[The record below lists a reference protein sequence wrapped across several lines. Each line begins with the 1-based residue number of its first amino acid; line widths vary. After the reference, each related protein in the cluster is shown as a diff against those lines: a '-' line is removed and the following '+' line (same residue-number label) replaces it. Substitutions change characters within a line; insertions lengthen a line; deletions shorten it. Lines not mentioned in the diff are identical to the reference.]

1 MLWDDFVNSEWHDW
15 RGSGRCEDR
24 LDQQKWLQW
33 FMQQDQITAT
43 RLPNKK
49 ELNELKEL
57 RSFLLDLIRHITSGG
72 TLAANHIEILNRW
85 MGKAPIYRQLT
96 QPAEQTVH
104 LSYFPANANWTQVMA
119 EISASFASTLEN
131 GELSRIRI
139 CDNPDCL
146 WVYYD
151 DTRNRSKRYCDDKM
165 CGNLMKV
172 RRFRAKKKLSA
183 PPSTDSI
190 PAVEE

>member
-15 RGSGRCEDR
+15 RGSGRSEDR
-24 LDQQKWLQW
+24 LDQEEWLRW
-33 FMQQDQITAT
+33 FMQQDRITAT
-43 RLPNKK
+43 DLPGDR
-49 ELNELKEL
+49 EMNELKEL
-57 RSFLLDLIRHITSGG
+57 RSFLLALIRHITSGEAV
-72 TLAANHIEILNRW
+72 TANHIDHLNLW
-85 MGKAPIYRQLT
+85 MGKSPVIRK
-96 QPAEQTVH
+96 
-104 LSYFPANANWTQVMA
+104 LSTSEHGIHISYIPANTNWTQVMA
-119 EISASFASTLEN
+119 EISASFASTLEK

-172 RRFRAKKKLSA
+172 RRFRAKKKLSD
-183 PPSTDSI
+183 STTVNPDT
-190 PAVEE
+190 ANDK